1 VAMMT
6 AYAASDAKCRP
17 EMRALL
23 EEDERF
29 KIGPAI
35 ALEEPASAGLGAVPK
50 PVEDGETKAKR
61 EQRKAAKEAKRA
73 AEQKARADREN
84 AQAARRA
91 ALHGSKKKRH

>member
-1 VAMMT
+1 MMT

-17 EMRALL
+17 AMRSLL

-29 KIGPAI
+29 KIGPPI

-50 PVEDGETKAKR
+50 PVEDGESKAKR

-73 AEQKARADREN
+73 AELKERADREH